1 MTSSNSSEPDRST
14 NNQTKKAKR
23 AKIIGQILNGIGVT
37 SLFSLAGLALT
48 GNFKDNIKYA
58 LCLYLL
64 SAFCM
69 SIGSMYQE
77 KHKEILKNISK
88 HNRQK

>member
-1 MTSSNSSEPDRST
+1 MTSSNSSDPDRST

-23 AKIIGQILNGIGVT
+23 AKIIGQILNSIGVT

-48 GNFKDNIKYA
+48 GNFKDDIKYA

-69 SIGSMYQE
+69 FAGSMYQE